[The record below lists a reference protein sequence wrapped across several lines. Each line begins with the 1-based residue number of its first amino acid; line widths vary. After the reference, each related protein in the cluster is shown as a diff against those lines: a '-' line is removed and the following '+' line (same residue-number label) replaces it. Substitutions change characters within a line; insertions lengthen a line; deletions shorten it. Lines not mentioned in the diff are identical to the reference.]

1 MRQRRSTHNYKR
13 SASTRWQSMRSH
25 SSHIGPSRKNNNVQG
40 GTDVVE
46 LDNEAHE
53 RNAREGSNL
62 CNEPGIIVLTLDEVR
77 QADGRTWVTHPC
89 PSACCTLGTPADSGS
104 KTTNNRRG
112 AASGRT
118 NPGNTPLSLC
128 QLHTRVRSVRRLKPV
143 HPQKSLKLRCTRSPT
158 SEAVAPRQN
167 TEPRKNWRP
176 IACRAWQDMA
186 LPIS

>member
-25 SSHIGPSRKNNNVQG
+25 SSHIGPSRKTNNVQG

-89 PSACCTLGTPADSGS
+89 PSACCTLAYDRSAAQTCTSTKIPQTSLLPFANFRSRRTTPEHRAAEKLLANNLQSLAGYGS
-104 KTTNNRRG
+104 ANFV
-112 AASGRT
+112 S
-118 NPGNTPLSLC
+118 SL
-128 QLHTRVRSVRRLKPV
+128 P
-143 HPQKSLKLRCTRSPT
+143 SLAPCSCT
-158 SEAVAPRQN
+158 
-167 TEPRKNWRP
+167 
-176 IACRAWQDMA
+176 
-186 LPIS
+186 